1 MGQMIHFSLTTVLR
15 LWLGFIIMLAAEIT
29 SVDSFAQSQDSR
41 AVIERPSEISD
52 AAVKLARDRIENS
65 TELSDERKK
74 SALAFYD
81 TTAAALT
88 SAEGH
93 LEEASRLRGVLQ
105 GAANRLDSLDT
116 QLSAIE
122 DAPPVAMNASADD
135 MNAQTLSDLQQ
146 SLITKEANLR
156 ATRTRITD
164 LSQELETLQR
174 RRQLAPEEQT
184 EAVEQIST
192 LTEQITAMGDGELD
206 ITEQAQKTSL
216 QARLYMRR
224 AQVSALEQE
233 IVSFAERQKIITAN
247 RTITQLE
254 QQRLS
259 EDVAAL
265 QRLTGQQRLTDA
277 NRVLTRTKAALSDIE
292 NPHPMVIAYSDNNTE
307 LAKNLGEIAQKA
319 SRLPRVTAQKRTQVD
334 IVDADLRTATS
345 LIELGNLSRESAATL
360 RKLRN
365 DTPSPAAIRADIKA
379 INQDIAVA
387 TQARLLAQDNL
398 RDFLPGELDIQTF
411 ADDWMVQNP
420 GADSL
425 FEDGRQILQSLHNQR
440 RILLSEISSA
450 ASDHFD
456 ALTTLKTVQQSLL
469 QSTEQLT
476 AQLDR
481 NLLWLPSTAAIG
493 LSWPG
498 DLIKGI
504 AATFSPKNINTAL
517 ETLMTSTRDNL
528 PLVIIFVIII
538 TALYLSRKPLWQD
551 IARRATMVQ
560 RVQQDSYFHTP
571 AVLLA
576 CVIIAMPLALFF
588 MLLSVLLFVSGNPDN
603 FIMALADMFAY
614 LAVFTGLFLTWRAW
628 DGDLSLFDK
637 HFRLPKAVRHIA
649 NRHMIWFIPLFGTS
663 TALLVLT
670 QDSPNSD
677 VFGGFSLAAFLIT
690 CALLSAFIYLV
701 VWQGRHE
708 TNKALDADSRLRN
721 YRTPLAFVGICFP
734 IIAAIFAAMGY
745 LETASELMYRVFISG
760 WLFVGAYVVHGVI
773 RRSIM
778 IGKRRLSLRQAI
790 ERRDKAVKMRE
801 DKAAAEERGES
812 APQPPPIDYSEFD
825 VETMSRQTMQ
835 LLDAIMAIAV
845 VGFLWMIWSSLL
857 PALTFFNGVELSS
870 YMVDVIDPE
879 TGQPTS
885 VERVITLWNVMQAVV
900 IAALT
905 FLAARNLPSFLEIFV
920 LNRVGIDAGTRYAI
934 VTILGYLIIAF
945 GVFFTLDR
953 LGLQWSELKFV
964 VAGLSVGIGL
974 GLQKIIANFVSGLI
988 ILFERPIRLGDYVTI
1003 GDQSGNV
1010 SRIQIRATTLVDLDN
1025 REILIPNEALISER
1039 VTNWTLSS
1047 STTRLIVPVGIAYGS
1062 DTDRAAE
1069 VMLAELK
1076 SLPIVLETPP
1086 PQVLFMGFGDSSLDF
1101 ELRVFLKCFEDRVP
1115 TRHQVHML
1123 INKALER
1130 EGISI
1135 PFPQRDLHIINQTE
1149 PTPKRKP
1156 KAKTAKPKP
1165 KPA

>member
-1 MGQMIHFSLTTVLR
+1 
-15 LWLGFIIMLAAEIT
+15 MLAAGLT
-29 SVDSFAQSQDSR
+29 PLDSFAQSSNNR
-41 AVIERPSEISD
+41 AAVERPDGTSD
-52 AAVKLARDRIENS
+52 AAIKLARERVENR
-65 TELSDERKK
+65 TDLSDERKK
-74 SALAFYD
+74 AALAFYD
-81 TTAAALT
+81 TTAAAIT
-88 SAEGH
+88 TAQVH
-93 LEEASRLRGVLQ
+93 LDEAARLRTVLQ
-105 GAANRLDSLDT
+105 GAANRLDNLDT
-116 QLSAIE
+116 QLSTLQE
-122 DAPPVAMNASADD
+122 APPVTMEADADD

-156 ATRTRITD
+156 ATRTRITG

-174 RRQLAPEEQT
+174 RRQLAPTEQT
-184 EAVEQIST
+184 EALERIST
-192 LTEQITAMGDGELD
+192 LTEEITAMGDGELD
-206 ITEQAQKTSL
+206 VIEQAQKTSL

-224 AQVSALEQE
+224 AQVAALEQE
-233 IVSFAERQKIITAN
+233 IVSFAERQKIISAN
-247 RTITQLE
+247 RGIAQLE

-259 EDVAAL
+259 EEVAAL

-277 NRVLTRTKAALSDIE
+277 NRMITRTEAALADVE
-292 NPHPMVIAYSDNNTE
+292 APHPMVVAYSNNNIE

-319 SRLPRVTAQKRTQVD
+319 SRLPRTTAQKRTQVD

-411 ADDWMVQNP
+411 ADDWMAQNP
-420 GADSL
+420 GADILSA
-425 FEDGRQILQSLHNQR
+425 DGRQILQNLHNQR
-440 RILLSEISSA
+440 RTLLVEISSA

-504 AATFSPKNINTAL
+504 AATFSPNNINTAFD
-517 ETLMTSTRDNL
+517 TLVTSAKDNL
-528 PLVIIFVIII
+528 PLVVIFSIII
-538 TALYLSRKPLWQD
+538 AALYLSRKPLWQD
-551 IARRATMVQ
+551 IAKRAAMVR
-560 RVQQDSYFHTP
+560 RVQLDTYFHTP

-576 CVIIAMPLALFF
+576 CVIIAMPLALIF
-588 MLLSVLLFVSGNPDN
+588 MLLSVLLFISGNPDN
-603 FIMALADMFAY
+603 FVIALADMFAY

-637 HFRLPKAVRHIA
+637 HFRLPKAVRHVA
-649 NRHMIWFIPLFGTS
+649 NRNMLWFIPLFGTS

-670 QDSPNSD
+670 QDSPNSA
-677 VFGGFSLAAFLIT
+677 VFGGLGLAAFLIT
-690 CALLSAFIYLV
+690 CVLLSAFIYLV
-701 VWQGRHE
+701 VWRGRHE
-708 TNKALDADSRLRN
+708 SNQALDPDSRLRS
-721 YRTPLAFVGICFP
+721 YRTPLAFVGIAVP
-734 IIAAIFAAMGY
+734 LIASIFAAMGY
-745 LETASELMYRVFISG
+745 LETASELMYRVFVSG
-760 WLFVGAYVVHGVI
+760 WLFIGAYVVHGVI

-835 LLDAIMAIAV
+835 LLDAIMAIGV

-870 YMVDVIDPE
+870 YMVDIIDPE

-945 GVFFTLDR
+945 GIFFTLDR

-1010 SRIQIRATTLVDLDN
+1010 TRIQIRATTLVDLDN

-1047 STTRLIVPVGIAYGS
+1047 SVTRLIIPVGIAYGS

-1076 SLPIVLETPP
+1076 AMPIVLENPA

-1115 TRHQVHML
+1115 TRHQVHMQ
-1123 INKALER
+1123 INKALAR

-1135 PFPQRDLHIINQTE
+1135 PFPQRDLHIITPA
-1149 PTPKRKP
+1149 PTSKP
-1156 KAKTAKPKP
+1156 KAKSKAKAKPKP
-1165 KPA
+1165 KLN